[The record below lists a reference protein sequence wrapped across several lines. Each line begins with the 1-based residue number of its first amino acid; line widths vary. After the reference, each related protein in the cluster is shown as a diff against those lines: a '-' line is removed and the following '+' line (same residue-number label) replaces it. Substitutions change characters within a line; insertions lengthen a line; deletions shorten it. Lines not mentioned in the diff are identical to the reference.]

1 MVFVETPHFSKWSDE
16 FLDDDAFSALL
27 RTLESNPSAG
37 TALGHGLRKLRVGL
51 PGRGKRGGAR
61 VIYFHVSSDD
71 QVYLLYGY
79 AKNEQA
85 NLTKAQ
91 LSYLAALMREE
102 LDG

>member
-16 FLDDDAFSALL
+16 FL
-27 RTLESNPSAG
+27 
-37 TALGHGLRKLRVGL
+37 
-51 PGRGKRGGAR
+51 RGKRGGAR
-61 VIYFHVSSDD
+61 VIYFHVASDD

-79 AKNEQA
+79 AKNKQA
-85 NLTKAQ
+85 DLTKAQ